1 MSEQIAFRYRAHDSA
16 TGVSRTTVK
25 RLAELLDMSETQT
38 LHHALRLLAVNLLP
52 QYERDDAALTTLQIE
67 QIKEQIPQDTQKS
80 VRSSLLD

>member
-1 MSEQIAFRYRAHDSA
+1 MSDQIAFRYRTNDSA
-16 TGVSRTTVK
+16 TGVSRKTVK

-52 QYERDDAALTTLQIE
+52 QYERDDAALTTLHIE
-67 QIKEQIPQDTQKS
+67 QIKEQIPQGTQNS

>member
-1 MSEQIAFRYRAHDSA
+1 MSDQIAFRYRTNDSA
-16 TGVSRTTVK
+16 TGVSRKTVK

>member
-1 MSEQIAFRYRAHDSA
+1 MSDQIAFRYRTNDSA

-52 QYERDDAALTTLQIE
+52 QYERDNAALTTLHIE
-67 QIKEQIPQDTQKS
+67 QIKGQIPQGTQKS

>member
-1 MSEQIAFRYRAHDSA
+1 MSDQIAFRYRTHDSA

-52 QYERDDAALTTLQIE
+52 QYERDDAALTTLHIE
-67 QIKEQIPQDTQKS
+67 QIKEQIPQGTQKS
-80 VRSSLLD
+80 LRSSLLD